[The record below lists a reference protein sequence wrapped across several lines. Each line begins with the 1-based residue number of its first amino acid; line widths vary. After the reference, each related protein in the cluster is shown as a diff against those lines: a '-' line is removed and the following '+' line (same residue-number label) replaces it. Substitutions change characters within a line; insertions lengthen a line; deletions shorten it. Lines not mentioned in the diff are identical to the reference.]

1 MKRGGDYLIAQ
12 SRNLLSRT
20 ARLATVIASR
30 HIFASI
36 AMIRVSSRA
45 IAVSRSA
52 LVASSRPARMA
63 SAAARAFLP
72 PESQRPGTRRK
83 PRSL

>member
-30 HIFASI
+30 HIFASLATI
-36 AMIRVSSRA
+36 LVSSLA
-45 IAVSRSA
+45 ISC
-52 LVASSRPARMA
+52 LVASWSLMGIA
-63 SAAARAFLP
+63 SAAARALASSAP
-72 PESQRPGTRRK
+72 ASINA
-83 PRSL
+83 S